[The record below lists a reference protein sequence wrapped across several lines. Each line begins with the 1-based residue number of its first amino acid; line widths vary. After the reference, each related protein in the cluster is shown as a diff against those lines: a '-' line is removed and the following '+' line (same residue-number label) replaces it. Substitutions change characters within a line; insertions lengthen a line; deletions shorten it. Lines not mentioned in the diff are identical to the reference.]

1 MERRYIV
8 VAGACLTQFTVI
20 GMLFSFGLLF
30 KTFEAEF
37 GWSRMVL
44 STCSAL
50 AFLAMGILAIV
61 AGRLSD
67 RYGPK
72 WVLGISGA
80 LFGFG
85 FGLISLVNEPWHLF
99 VIFGV
104 FIGLGMS
111 THDVVTLSTIAR
123 WFEGRRGLMSGVV
136 KVGTAFGQIVL
147 PPVAALLIVTLGW
160 RPAVALLGVLAFV
173 LLVIAALAMKIPDIR
188 QTPNPSQDV
197 SGLTFQQARKTRL
210 FWQLCLIQFLFFP
223 TLMTVPVHLAVH
235 GMDLGM
241 TAGRAAL
248 LLSVLGGASIVG
260 RLVMGGGADR
270 FGGKNAYILSFVLL
284 LASLVGLVATSA
296 HLPLFLIV
304 ALYGVTH
311 GGFFTLVSPV
321 VAEYF
326 GMQAHGSIFGTIL
339 FCGTLGGS
347 IGPILAGRVF
357 DLTGSYRPSFIG
369 LGVLALIGLVVA
381 FYLPITDAATTGEL
395 AADQ

>member
-1 MERRYIV
+1 
-8 VAGACLTQFTVI
+8 
-20 GMLFSFGLLF
+20 
-30 KTFEAEF
+30 
-37 GWSRMVL
+37 
-44 STCSAL
+44 
-50 AFLAMGILAIV
+50 
-61 AGRLSD
+61 
-67 RYGPK
+67 
-72 WVLGISGA
+72 
-80 LFGFG
+80 
-85 FGLISLVNEPWHLF
+85 
-99 VIFGV
+99 
-104 FIGLGMS
+104 
-111 THDVVTLSTIAR
+111 
-123 WFEGRRGLMSGVV
+123 
-136 KVGTAFGQIVL
+136 
-147 PPVAALLIVTLGW
+147 
-160 RPAVALLGVLAFV
+160 
-173 LLVIAALAMKIPDIR
+173 
-188 QTPNPSQDV
+188 
-197 SGLTFQQARKTRL
+197 
-210 FWQLCLIQFLFFP
+210 
-223 TLMTVPVHLAVH
+223 MTVPVHLAVH

>member
-260 RLVMGGGADR
+260 RLVMGAGADR

-357 DLTGSYRPSFIG
+357 DLTGSYQPSFIG

>member
-1 MERRYIV
+1 METRYSV

-20 GMLFSFGLLF
+20 GTLFSFGLLF

-50 AFLAMGILAIV
+50 AFLVMGILAV
-61 AGRLSD
+61 VVGRLSD
-67 RYGPK
+67 LYGPK

-80 LFGFG
+80 LFGLG
-85 FGLISLVNEPWHLF
+85 FSLISLVREPWHLF
-99 VIFGV
+99 LIFGV

-136 KVGTAFGQIVL
+136 KVGTAFGQVVL
-147 PPVAALLIVTLGW
+147 PPVAALLIVSLGW
-160 RPAVALLGVLAFV
+160 RPAVALLGVVAGF
-173 LLVIAALAMKIPDIR
+173 LLVIAALAMKNPTIKSGAA
-188 QTPNPSQDV
+188 TPQDGQ
-197 SGLTFQQARKTRL
+197 GLTFQQAHKTRL
-210 FWQLCLIQFLFFP
+210 FRQLCVIQFLFFP

-241 TAGRAAL
+241 TAGRAAI
-248 LLSVLGGASIVG
+248 LLSVLGAASILG
-260 RLVMGGGADR
+260 RLIIGGGVDR
-270 FGGKNAYILSFVLL
+270 FGGKNAFILCFVLL
-284 LASLVGLVATSA
+284 LLSLVGLVAITA

-304 ALYGVTH
+304 ALYGVSH

-326 GMQAHGSIFGTIL
+326 GMRAHGSIFGIIL
-339 FCGTLGGS
+339 FCGTIGGS
-347 IGPILAGRVF
+347 IGPILAGRIF
-357 DLTGSYRPSFIG
+357 DLTGSYQPSFIG
-369 LGVLALIGLVVA
+369 LGVLACLGLALA
-381 FYLPITDAATTGEL
+381 FYLPTPGAVAAATN
-395 AADQ
+395 DR